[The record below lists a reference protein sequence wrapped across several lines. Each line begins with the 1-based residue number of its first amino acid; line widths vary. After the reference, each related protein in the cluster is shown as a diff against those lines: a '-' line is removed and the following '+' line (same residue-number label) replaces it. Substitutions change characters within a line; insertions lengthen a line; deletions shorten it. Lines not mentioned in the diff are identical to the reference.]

1 MLDNPVLVEIRLL
14 NCSRDQACELIV
26 VESAHIGHLGPSKSA
41 PFDLDEMAHEARR
54 CNSRV
59 DANDKRVGSL
69 LAAFHA
75 HGFSRPIERE
85 HDRRA
90 FARIIKL
97 EYELGESIQS
107 DSNLP
112 HGDDKLMRARVV
124 RVGRNSAWVV
134 QDNEETPRLASLRRK
149 DENMQSM
156 LLPGDLV
163 DVRPH
168 EDGTVVVDRVE
179 PRTFELER
187 RTVKGRTKSM
197 AANVDTIAIVA
208 AMVEP
213 PIRLSMVDQL
223 IAFAEL
229 QERSALVLLT
239 KVDLTDGTDASRIL
253 ELYRSLG
260 YRAFELQPKLN
271 AGIEL
276 LRSALGD
283 AHGLLVGQ
291 SGVGK
296 SSIYRA
302 LGGATEV
309 GEVSRFGRGR
319 QTTTAA
325 RLLRLGS
332 GFLIDS
338 PGVGAFELG
347 DVTSAEMTRAFVE
360 FEPLASECRF
370 RDCAHMAEPGCAVRR
385 AVDDGRVALSR
396 YDSYRLIL
404 DRADPLSNYS

>member
-1 MLDNPVLVEIRLL
+1 MLENPVLIEIRLL
-14 NCSRDQACELIV
+14 DCFGDEACQLSIV
-26 VESAHIGHLGPSKSA
+26 EGLHVRRLRIRKTTAL
-41 PFDLDEMAHEARR
+41 DLDEMAHQVRR

-59 DANDKRVGSL
+59 DAHNERAGSL
-69 LAAFHA
+69 LAPFHA
-75 HGFSRPIERE
+75 HRFTTSPKCEQNRGAFTRVINLE
-85 HDRRA
+85 H
-90 FARIIKL
+90 
-97 EYELGESIQS
+97 ELGEPIQS

-112 HGDDKLMRARVV
+112 HDNDKLMRARVV

-134 QDNEETPRLASLRRK
+134 LDNEEAPRLASLRRK
-149 DENMQSM
+149 GENMQSM
-156 LLPGDLV
+156 LLLGDLV

-179 PRTFELER
+179 PRTFELQR
-187 RTVKGRTKSM
+187 RTVTGRTKTM

-208 AMVEP
+208 AIVDP
-213 PIRLSMVDQL
+213 PLRLSMVDQL

-229 QERSALVLLT
+229 QERSVLVLLT
-239 KVDLTDGTDASRIL
+239 KVDLTDGSDAQHVL

-260 YRAFELQPKLN
+260 YRAFELQPKRGE
-271 AGIEL
+271 GIEI
-276 LRSALGD
+276 LRTALGD
-283 AHGLLVGQ
+283 AHALLVGQ

-302 LGGATEV
+302 FGGVTEV
-309 GEVSRFGRGR
+309 GEVSRHGRGR

-347 DVTSAEMTRAFVE
+347 DIPASELTRAFVE
-360 FEPLASECRF
+360 FEPLAPQCRF
-370 RDCAHMAEPGCAVRR
+370 RDCAHLAEPGCAVRL
-385 AVDDGRVALSR
+385 AVAEGRIATSR
-396 YDSYRLIL
+396 YESYRLIL
-404 DRADPLSNYS
+404 ARADPLSGYD

>member
-1 MLDNPVLVEIRLL
+1 MLEDARLVELRLL
-14 NCSRDQACELIV
+14 DCFRDQPCELRVI
-26 VESAHIGHLGPSKSA
+26 ERSDISAGRGRKSTA
-41 PFDLDEMAHEARR
+41 LDLDEMAHQGRR

-59 DANDKRVGSL
+59 DANDKLPGSL
-69 LAAFHA
+69 LAALHA
-75 HGFSRPIERE
+75 HWLPSAFECEYHRS
-85 HDRRA
+85 A

-97 EYELGESIQS
+97 KDELGERIQS

-112 HGDDKLMRARVV
+112 RDTDKLMRARVV

-134 QDNEETPRLASLRRK
+134 PEDEEAPRLASLRRK
-149 DENMQSM
+149 GANMQSM
-156 LLPGDLV
+156 LLLGDLV

-168 EDGTVVVDRVE
+168 EDGTVVVDRVL

-187 RTVKGRTKSM
+187 RTVTGRTKTM

-208 AMVEP
+208 AMVDP

-229 QERSALVLLT
+229 QERSVLVLLT
-239 KVDLTDGTDASRIL
+239 KVDLTDGSDAQRIL

-260 YRAFELQPKLN
+260 YRAFALQPKHGD
-271 AGIEL
+271 GIKF

-283 AHGLLVGQ
+283 AHSLLVGQ

-302 LGGATEV
+302 FGGVTEV
-309 GEVSRFGRGR
+309 GEVSRYGRGK

-347 DVTSAEMTRAFVE
+347 DVQAGELTGAFVE
-360 FEPLASECRF
+360 FESLAAECRF
-370 RDCAHMAEPGCAVRR
+370 RDCAHLAEPGCAVRA
-385 AVDDGRVALSR
+385 AVEAGRIALSR
-396 YDSYRLIL
+396 YESYRLIL

>member
-1 MLDNPVLVEIRLL
+1 M
-14 NCSRDQACELIV
+14 A
-26 VESAHIGHLGPSKSA
+26 
-41 PFDLDEMAHEARR
+41 DEAQR

-59 DANDKRVGSL
+59 DANDKCARSL
-69 LAAFHA
+69 LAAFHT
-75 HGFSRPIERE
+75 HRFSTSLEYE
-85 HDRRA
+85 HDRGT
-90 FARIIKL
+90 FARVVKL
-97 EYELGESIQS
+97 EYDLGESIQS

-112 HGDDKLMRARVV
+112 HDGDKLMRARVV
-124 RVGRNSAWVV
+124 SVGRNSAWVV
-134 QDNEETPRLASLRRK
+134 LDNEETPRLASLRRK
-149 DENMQSM
+149 GENMVSM

-168 EDGTVVVDRVE
+168 EDGTVVVDRVA

-208 AMVEP
+208 AMVDP

-239 KVDLTDGTDASRIL
+239 KVDLTDGADAMRTL

-260 YRAFELQPKLN
+260 YRAFDLQPKRGD
-271 AGIEL
+271 GIEN
-276 LRSALGD
+276 LRSLLGD
-283 AHGLLVGQ
+283 THALLVGQ

-309 GEVSRFGRGR
+309 GEVSRHGRGR
-319 QTTTAA
+319 QTTTTA
-325 RLLRLGS
+325 RLLRLEN

-347 DVTSAEMTRAFVE
+347 DIAAGDLARAFVE
-360 FEPLASECRF
+360 FEPLTPECRF
-370 RDCAHMAEPGCAVRR
+370 RDCAHLAEPGCAVRR
-385 AVDDGRVALSR
+385 ALGEGRIAESR
-396 YDSYRLIL
+396 YESYRRLRRL
-404 DRADPLSNYS
+404 YDGLAER